1 MRSSNHV
8 KQDLNVQM
16 TSKQLGGA
24 MEDLRGRA
32 KSGPVDKWDEEE
44 DGSTSSSFSKSK
56 TTTTSTSSKSKDR
69 WAEEDQDSLCS
80 DNYQSVHLKLPQP
93 QQPTQA
99 KCLDE
104 EDTESEDT
112 LNLMK
117 VRINSITSN
126 SHR

>member
-1 MRSSNHV
+1 
-8 KQDLNVQM
+8 
-16 TSKQLGGA
+16 

-32 KSGPVDKWDEEE
+32 KSGPVEKWEDEE

-93 QQPTQA
+93 PAQV

-117 VRINSITSN
+117 VRIVFITSN

>member
-1 MRSSNHV
+1 
-8 KQDLNVQM
+8 
-16 TSKQLGGA
+16 
-24 MEDLRGRA
+24 MEDLRGRT
-32 KSGPVDKWDEEE
+32 KSGPVEKWEDEE

-80 DNYQSVHLKLPQP
+80 DNYQSIHLKLPQP
-93 QQPTQA
+93 QPPAQV

-117 VRINSITSN
+117 VRIVFITSI

>member
-1 MRSSNHV
+1 ML

-24 MEDLRGRA
+24 MEDLRVRA
-32 KSGPVDKWDEEE
+32 KSGPVEKWDEEE

-93 QQPTQA
+93 PTQA

-117 VRINSITSN
+117 VRIVSITSN
-126 SHR
+126 SHC